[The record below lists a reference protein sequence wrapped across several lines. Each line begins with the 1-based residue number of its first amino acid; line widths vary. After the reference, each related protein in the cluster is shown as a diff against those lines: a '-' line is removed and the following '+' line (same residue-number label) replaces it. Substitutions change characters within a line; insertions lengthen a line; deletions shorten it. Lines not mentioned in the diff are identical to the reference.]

1 MSSRRFF
8 SFFLPACLS
17 SPLHSCLSSFR
28 PFFCPRNLKRP
39 LSSSFVLRQPR
50 LANCKKQGKKKFLG
64 CVSSATKRKRR
75 RRPSLPFFG
84 SRFPPN
90 EEAPP
95 QSRKISLFSRHPCGL
110 SSERSTTHSCGIFR
124 REGALYAIS
133 LLPSQPHLMR
143 PVYYSTY
150 YRRDASKD
158 VKLLALV
165 VRDRTGVNFNPL
177 PSPSLLLSSLRQ
189 KSVKSR

>member
-1 MSSRRFF
+1 MVVPLSNCLNILGQVRSSQAALTPDVV
-8 SFFLPACLS
+8 SSLLLLLLFLPACLS

-64 CVSSATKRKRR
+64 CVSSATRRKRR

-84 SRFPPN
+84 SLRRFPPN

-95 QSRKISLFSRHPCGL
+95 SPGKFHYFPATPVVSQMDVVLRTRAAFSVEKAH
-110 SSERSTTHSCGIFR
+110 STQFRSF
-124 REGALYAIS
+124 
-133 LLPSQPHLMR
+133 PPR
-143 PVYYSTY
+143 PT
-150 YRRDASKD
+150 
-158 VKLLALV
+158 
-165 VRDRTGVNFNPL
+165 
-177 PSPSLLLSSLRQ
+177 
-189 KSVKSR
+189 